1 MIKYFST
8 VGGRILLL
16 IGIVNVLS
24 MAGMVAF
31 YADRQ
36 EESILQQNEQSLNLT
51 AETATQ
57 GLRALMLRGDADI
70 AQNYADN
77 LKKVGTIEDF
87 RILRIDGNEAFYDNK
102 TIMSVNNKLGKEE
115 FQTRE
120 DESVINILPKNNKY
134 LEKVLADRRQIS
146 YTQREQGIEKLTLL
160 LPVIPEQK
168 CFRCHDKQQA
178 VRGILK
184 VTTSLMPVR
193 EAIHASRSQAL
204 LILVGCILGS
214 LLLVGLLIRW
224 SLVQRITMVTAAM
237 EKISHG
243 DFTQRIPVSGLLE
256 LVRMAESFNMMT
268 VEVLRGYSRLTEEQ
282 NKLTTVIRSAQEAI
296 IVTNAIGEIVLIN
309 PSAER
314 ILEKT
319 SDQLLKGGFLSVVDD
334 PDYVRR
340 FIEMGGMGLP
350 DTLVYKNR
358 VLNFFAATICN
369 NQNQPIGSAAF
380 IRDITQEKRLEE
392 KLRILSYSDK
402 LTGLYN
408 RRRME
413 ELLEKEY
420 ERARRY
426 SLPLSILFFDVDHFK
441 KFNDT
446 YGHDMGDKVLEMVGK
461 VAKNHCRTVD
471 YACRYGGEEF
481 CIILTETEERGAF
494 HAADR
499 FRQQLASTTIQDDI
513 HVTCSVGIATYPGV
527 VSDPE
532 VVCDGW
538 ETFLKLADNAL
549 YEAKAQGRNRVVQW
563 RPGMIKKK
571 G

>member
-1 MIKYFST
+1 
-8 VGGRILLL
+8 
-16 IGIVNVLS
+16 
-24 MAGMVAF
+24 
-31 YADRQ
+31 
-36 EESILQQNEQSLNLT
+36 
-51 AETATQ
+51 
-57 GLRALMLRGDADI
+57 
-70 AQNYADN
+70 
-77 LKKVGTIEDF
+77 
-87 RILRIDGNEAFYDNK
+87 
-102 TIMSVNNKLGKEE
+102 
-115 FQTRE
+115 
-120 DESVINILPKNNKY
+120 
-134 LEKVLADRRQIS
+134 
-146 YTQREQGIEKLTLL
+146 
-160 LPVIPEQK
+160 
-168 CFRCHDKQQA
+168 
-178 VRGILK
+178 
-184 VTTSLMPVR
+184 
-193 EAIHASRSQAL
+193 
-204 LILVGCILGS
+204 
-214 LLLVGLLIRW
+214 
-224 SLVQRITMVTAAM
+224 
-237 EKISHG
+237 
-243 DFTQRIPVSGLLE
+243 
-256 LVRMAESFNMMT
+256 
-268 VEVLRGYSRLTEEQ
+268 EQ

-499 FRQQLASTTIQDDI
+499 FRQQLASTTIQDGI